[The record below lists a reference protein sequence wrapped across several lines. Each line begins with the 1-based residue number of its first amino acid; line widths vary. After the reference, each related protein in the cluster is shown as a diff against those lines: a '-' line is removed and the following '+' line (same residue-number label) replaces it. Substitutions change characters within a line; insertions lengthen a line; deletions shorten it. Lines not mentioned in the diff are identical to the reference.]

1 MKLDRNELSKA
12 VRVALSMGAVAA
24 VGVVGTAQA
33 QDQTAAPATQP
44 QTLQTIVVTGSRIR
58 RVDLETAN
66 PVTTVTSQQIQDSG
80 KLTVGDLVQELPQ
93 ITGSPTN
100 PRVNNGGG
108 GGSSGASLRGLG
120 TVRTLVLVD
129 GHRVLNQDLNV
140 IPAELVERIEVLNDG
155 GAVVYGSD
163 AIGGVVNFILKK
175 NYQGAEFSGTYGISD
190 RDDGVQKGGSFVFG
204 QTSDKG
210 SIIAGV
216 DYNKTDG
223 IPSGNRDFS
232 KDALYRYYGH
242 IYNFGGSSRNPF
254 GRITLKTTDSNK
266 NPATAPNNPGNCS
279 SVTLKGP
286 TAPPGTGQ
294 ALTDYRC
301 YNSGDSYNYQA
312 VNFDLTP
319 QERTN
324 AFFRGEYQLT
334 DNIQAFASVFHNKT
348 TSSSA
353 LAALPF
359 DALTDGVIISKN
371 SLYNPFGIDF
381 GPSTNNATVD
391 PVTGAPGYAQYEF
404 LSRFTGIG
412 QRQGQNTTDTDQ
424 GVLGLKGNVGQSS
437 WSWDADYNYGHL
449 STQTHTQGDVIF
461 NTQLRNALGPSMLVG
476 GVPTCVTTP
485 GDPNS
490 AIAGC
495 TPLNIF
501 DINSPQS
508 VANLKPFVATLFSNN
523 VQTFRQY
530 SINANGNLLSLPAGD
545 VQLAVGGDYRKEYSH
560 SIVDFLALADPVT
573 GKCQAPQSACSSPL
587 QGGFNVKEA
596 YAEMLIPL
604 LKDVPFAKSLNVTL
618 GARYSNYS
626 LAGSTTNQKL
636 AVEWRPINDLLLR
649 GTVQKVFR
657 APDLN
662 ELFRG
667 AAGSAPPFNDPCINL
682 NAAQIAA
689 HSNACVNVP
698 PNSTFASLQNGLAQS
713 TGVVSGSV
721 AAGINLKPESG
732 KSFDFGFVYDPHFV
746 PGLSLNADVYRIYLN
761 DLISG
766 GISSAQTIANTC
778 FADNTNALC
787 SLIHRRPNGQVAFI
801 SEPQFN
807 LGRLDTRGVDAGF
820 TYRMPQMS
828 FLPGQFTVSALGT
841 YLAEFTDTTSPG
853 LAGGQVIHQAGH
865 YYNGLGSYPRVRGQ
879 VTLDWKGGPWSASWR
894 TQYIGHEEAGSF
906 NPAEGQNG
914 ESGNE
919 LFAFRIPT
927 IVYNNVQV
935 GFNVEPINTQLS
947 FGVNNVFD
955 KQPPI
960 FTQSISLNADT
971 DVNTYDTIGRF
982 YFARATV
989 KF

>member
-12 VRVALSMGAVAA
+12 VRMALSLGAVAA
-24 VGVVGTAQA
+24 VGAVGTAYA
-33 QDQTAAPATQP
+33 QDQTTSQGTNNQP

-58 RVDLETAN
+58 RVDLETSN
-66 PVTTVTSQQIQDSG
+66 PVTTVSALQIKDSG
-80 KLTVGDLVQELPQ
+80 KLTLGDLVQELPQ
-93 ITGSPTN
+93 ITGSPQN

-108 GGSSGASLRGLG
+108 SGASGASLRGLG
-120 TVRTLVLVD
+120 TARTLVLVD
-129 GHRVLNQDLNV
+129 GHRIINQDLNI

-155 GAVVYGSD
+155 GAVVYGSE

-175 NYQGAEFSGTYGISD
+175 NYQGAEFTADYGISD
-190 RDDGVQKGGSFVFG
+190 RDDGVRKGGSFLFG
-204 QTSDKG
+204 QTTDKG
-210 SIIAGV
+210 SILAGV
-216 DYNKTDG
+216 DYNKSDG

-232 KDALYRYYGH
+232 KDALYRYYGQ
-242 IYNFGGSSRNPF
+242 IFNFGGSSRNPF
-254 GRITLKTTDSNK
+254 GRVFLQTTDSNQ
-266 NPATAPNNPGNCS
+266 NTVHAPTQPTFGCR

-294 ALTDYRC
+294 ALSDYRC
-301 YNSGDSYNYQA
+301 YTSGDSFNYQA

-324 AFFRGEYQLT
+324 AFFKADYQLT
-334 DNIQAFASVFHNKT
+334 DNIKAFASVFHNKT
-348 TSSSA
+348 TSESA
-353 LAALPF
+353 LAPLPF
-359 DALTDGVIISKN
+359 DALTDKVIISKN
-371 SLYNPFGIDF
+371 NLYNPFGVDF
-381 GPSTNNATVD
+381 GPSTQNAT
-391 PVTGAPGYAQYEF
+391 PGGGYAQYEF
-404 LSRFTGIG
+404 LTRYTGIG
-412 QRQGQNTTDTDQ
+412 QRMGQNTTVTDQ
-424 GVLGLKGNVGQSS
+424 GILGLQGTIGQSS
-437 WSWDADYNYGHL
+437 WSWDADYNYGHY
-449 STQTHTQGDVIF
+449 SAQTHTQGDLIYNAQF
-461 NTQLRNALGPSMLVG
+461 KNALGPSLLIG
-476 GVPTCVTTP
+476 GVPTCVSTP
-485 GDPNS
+485 GDPAT

-495 TPLNIF
+495 TPFNIF
-501 DINSPQS
+501 DVNSPQS
-508 VANLKPFVATLFSNN
+508 LAVEKQFLATIFNSN

-530 SINANGNLLSLPAGD
+530 SINANGNLFTLPAGD

-560 SIVDFLALADPVT
+560 SIVDFIALANPLT
-573 GKCQAPQSACSSPL
+573 GACQAPQSACSSPL
-587 QGGFNVKEA
+587 QGGFNVKEV
-596 YAEMLIPL
+596 YAELLVPI

-618 GARYSNYS
+618 GARYSRYN

-657 APDLN
+657 APSLN

-667 AAGSAPPFNDPCINL
+667 AAGSAPPFNDPCLNLSQGEIN
-682 NAAQIAA
+682 A
-689 HSNACVNVP
+689 HSNACMNVP
-698 PNSTFASLQNGLAQS
+698 PFSTFESLQNNLAQS

-721 AAGINLKPESG
+721 GAGINLKPENG

-761 DLISG
+761 NLISG
-766 GISSAQTIANTC
+766 GIASAQTIANTC
-778 FADNTNALC
+778 FADNTNFLC
-787 SLIHRRPNGQVAFI
+787 SLIHRRPNGQVDFI
-801 SEPQFN
+801 QEPQFN

-820 TYRMPQMS
+820 SYRIPQMG

-853 LAGGQVIHQAGH
+853 IVGGQVFHQAGH
-865 YYNGLGSYPRVRGQ
+865 YYKSLGSYPRVRGQ
-879 VTLDWKGGPWSASWR
+879 VTLDWKGGPWSASYR
-894 TQYIGHEEAGSF
+894 AQYIGHEEAGSF

-914 ESGNE
+914 ESGNQ
-919 LFAFRIPT
+919 LFAFRVPS
-927 IVYNNVQV
+927 IVYSDVQV

-947 FGVNNVFD
+947 LGVDNVFD

-960 FTQSISLNADT
+960 LTQSITLNANT